1 MNAVGLTGRPLRAFT
16 GLGLLLAVW
25 IGMRLPAMQHDL
37 QALARLATGT
47 ARPQPSRS
55 PAPIMAK
62 LPDSPVLAKL
72 HRPAPPPLLALPAPF
87 IRVASHAL
95 PAPTRPPQPAPLPP
109 PAPSSAPRAVPPA
122 SVPPLDPA
130 FTLANAAYD
139 RLRAGQRRQA
149 AALFDAALALQPV
162 NRQWLADRAA
172 LGQRWQLGGF
182 ALLRDGGPLPNQPG
196 NGLPGAAAS
205 PVLGGGQVGGSI
217 AFVTDPYARRPLA
230 MVARANV
237 AADPQGVRGETAQL
251 ALGLRQTLLP
261 GVLLSVE
268 RLIPLGA
275 ATQGAFTARLAA
287 GARWHWLEAY
297 GEAGVIDTGQVYAGG
312 QARARVVR
320 FGPATL
326 NAATWASVQTGST
339 DVWRVDV
346 GPSLSVKV
354 KGIRIEADWRQRV
367 GGNAAPGSGPVLTV
381 SAGF

>member
-1 MNAVGLTGRPLRAFT
+1 MKAVGLTGRPLRAFT
-16 GLGLLLAVW
+16 GLGLLLALW

-37 QALARLATGT
+37 QVLAWLATGT
-47 ARPQPSRS
+47 ARPPPRRT
-55 PAPIMAK
+55 PAPIMTAQLSP
-62 LPDSPVLAKL
+62 LPAALQRPVT
-72 HRPAPPPLLALPAPF
+72 PPLLALPAALRLPPT
-87 IRVASHAL
+87 ASQSL
-95 PAPTRPPQPAPLPP
+95 LQLTPQQPARLQPATPP
-109 PAPSSAPRAVPPA
+109 SVHLAVPPA
-122 SVPPLDPA
+122 SVPPSDPA
-130 FTLANAAYD
+130 FTLASAAYD

-149 AALFDAALALQPV
+149 AALFDAALALQPG
-162 NRQWLADRAA
+162 NRQWRAERSA
-172 LGQRWQLGGF
+172 LGRRWQLGGF

-196 NGLPGAAAS
+196 YGLPGAAAS
-205 PVLGGGQVGGSI
+205 PVLGGGQVGGSL

-230 MVARANV
+230 LVARTNV
-237 AADPQGVRGETAQL
+237 AADPKGVRGETAQL

-261 GVLLSVE
+261 GVSLSVE

-287 GARWHWLEAY
+287 GVSWQRLEAY

-326 NAATWASVQTGST
+326 NAATWASVQTGSP

-346 GPSLSVKV
+346 GPSLSAKV